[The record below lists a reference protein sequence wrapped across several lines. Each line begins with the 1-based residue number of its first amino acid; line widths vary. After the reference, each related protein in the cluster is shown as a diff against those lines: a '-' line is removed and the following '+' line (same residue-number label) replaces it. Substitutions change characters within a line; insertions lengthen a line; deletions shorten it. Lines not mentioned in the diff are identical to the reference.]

1 MVTRSVLAVLI
12 ALTATVTTD
21 RGVTPPGPAGLAERD
36 GVTLRLELDRDA
48 IVPGDLLWATLTISN
63 TNDHDVKWTAGG
75 CRIPGLVEALPLL
88 PNAGRHWPGVLGSFK
103 SWALKYPES
112 YAYFVDETSWV
123 YGGGAC
129 PAAQFTETL
138 PAGGTLRSRWVWNG
152 FTSNAASGS
161 RPAPGGAME
170 IAASFYLGE
179 PRSPTQLRVLVPV
192 RVTGAHDP
200 YITAGAALDRAFDD
214 GRLAR
219 WLEARPTPATSGT
232 GGVGDIVGGIKLEG
246 DIWRVLA
253 AQKTLVPDYRSS
265 EIEVRLDARDGRVVS
280 VVER

>member
-1 MVTRSVLAVLI
+1 MVIAVM
-12 ALTATVTTD
+12 AM
-21 RGVTPPGPAGLAERD
+21 TPGDPGTLRGPAAVAERD
-36 GVTLRLELDRDA
+36 GVTLRLELERDA
-48 IVPGDLLWATLTISN
+48 ITPGDLLRATLTISN
-63 TNDHDVKWTAGG
+63 SNDHDVKWTAGG
-75 CRIPGLVEALPLL
+75 CRIPGLVQALPLL

-112 YAYFVDETSWV
+112 YAYFADETSWV

-138 PAGGTLRSRWVWNG
+138 PAGRTLRSRWVWNG
-152 FTSNAASGS
+152 FLSNAVAGS
-161 RPAPGGAME
+161 RPAPGGPIE
-170 IAASFYLGE
+170 IAGSFSLGVYGSITRLQVTL
-179 PRSPTQLRVLVPV
+179 PVLV
-192 RVTGAHDP
+192 RAEADP

-219 WLEARPTPATSGT
+219 WLEARPTPATSGA

-253 AQKTLVPDYRSS
+253 AQKTRLPDYRSS